1 MIDVMKKRVKRP
13 HALFDAARQ
22 APPFTRRDDARDDVE
37 GDQPLVGFILAIDVE
52 RDAGGAEKSFGL
64 LCLALDAR
72 RILAAE
78 PVRIFAIGRPNLA
91 LLSGHLVEKMNAPTL
106 STQHAPGPAAMLWAC
121 AAPSF
126 LPAASLVWLRGRQ
139 AYEGDANRARVPWQE
154 IGRAHA

>member
-64 LCLALDAR
+64 LCLALAAR
-72 RILAAE
+72 SILAAE
-78 PVRIFAIGRPNLA
+78 PFRIFAMGRPNLA
-91 LLSGHLVEKMNAPTL
+91 LLFGNPVEQMNEQNL
-106 STQHAPGPAAMLWAC
+106 SHPQDTAPGAMSMDVRRNN
-121 AAPSF
+121 P
-126 LPAASLVWLRGRQ
+126 G
-139 AYEGDANRARVPWQE
+139 EGNGGE
-154 IGRAHA
+154 G